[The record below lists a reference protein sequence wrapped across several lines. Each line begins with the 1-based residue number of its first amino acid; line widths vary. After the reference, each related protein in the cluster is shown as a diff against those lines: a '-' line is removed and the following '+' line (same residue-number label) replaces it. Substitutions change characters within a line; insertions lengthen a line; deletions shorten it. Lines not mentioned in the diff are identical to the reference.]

1 MGISLSIRHPVD
13 RIIWAHT
20 PSSMFTTSSAY
31 KFLVSYESVSNAG
44 SSNLE
49 VQRKFWKSIWQLWVS
64 HKIKH
69 FVWRACYNALPTM
82 VNLHQCHIV
91 STVSY
96 KLCNDHPE
104 DTLHVVWFCKDI
116 IGVWTSLEWFHQS
129 VPSPP
134 ACFSDLLSRFL
145 YCRDEFRAEIFLIA
159 VWLIWNRCN
168 ALHFGDLPFRCP
180 AFAVKQAAFCS
191 MAMPRAAQGVPR
203 NTLT

>member
-1 MGISLSIRHPVD
+1 M
-13 RIIWAHT
+13 
-20 PSSMFTTSSAY
+20 
-31 KFLVSYESVSNAG
+31 
-44 SSNLE
+44 E

-69 FVWRACYNALPTM
+69 FVQRDCYNALPTM
-82 VNLHQCHIV
+82 VNLHRCHIV
-91 STVSY
+91 STVSC
-96 KLCNDHPE
+96 KLSNDHPE

-180 AFAVKQAAFCS
+180 AFAVKQVAFCLV
-191 MAMPRAAQGVPR
+191 ATPRAAQGVPK